1 MTIIEQITVAMLTF
15 LTGGGLVALLSHRT
29 NKGRTVAETKKI
41 NAEIE
46 SLIDSRYER
55 LIKSLSNRIAELENE
70 NRLLLDELRAIR
82 QSSERLE
89 QKLTRI
95 SALLGSVMDETARS
109 SEPYL
114 SILKELE
121 DLQR

>member
-1 MTIIEQITVAMLTF
+1 MTIFEQIIVAMLTF
-15 LTGGGLVALLSHRT
+15 LTGGGFVAVLNYRL
-29 NKGRTVAETKKI
+29 NKSKTSAETKKL

-46 SLIDSRYER
+46 TLIDSRYER
-55 LIKSLSNRIAELENE
+55 LIKSLSNRITELEGE
-70 NRLLLDELRAIR
+70 NRLLLDELRALR

-95 SALLGSVMDETARS
+95 SALIGSVMDDNARN

-121 DLQR
+121 GLP